1 MKFKSQQKF
10 ITEFVNSHDSFGAAL
25 LLQAAI
31 LEGSMNRNFGIQV
44 GMLQVFKSIPY
55 HMKNFWKQQIRIYM
69 KNISCME
76 KNWIQR
82 QGQN

>member
-31 LEGSMNRNFGIQV
+31 LEESMNRNFGIQV

-55 HMKNFWKQQIRIYM
+55 HMKNF
-69 KNISCME
+69 
-76 KNWIQR
+76 
-82 QGQN
+82 